1 MDSADGCLSV
11 VLGKKLLETEAFSV
25 PVRKLGFMRRQRN
38 ATVILML
45 ILDVFLFVLPCMLLF
60 G

>member
-1 MDSADGCLSV
+1 M
-11 VLGKKLLETEAFSV
+11 

-45 ILDVFLFVLPCMLLF
+45 ILDVFLVCLPCMLLF